1 MEEFR
6 FAALGSKEPF
16 IIIIVSFAI
25 TRQMIKQPFRTG
37 RKKSQRSADPHKF
50 ELERGVLFQTIWTLA
65 VLVSSGTP

>member
-16 IIIIVSFAI
+16 IIIIVTFAI
-25 TRQMIKQPFRTG
+25 VRQIIRQPFGTED
-37 RKKSQRSADPHKF
+37 KKSQRSADPHIL